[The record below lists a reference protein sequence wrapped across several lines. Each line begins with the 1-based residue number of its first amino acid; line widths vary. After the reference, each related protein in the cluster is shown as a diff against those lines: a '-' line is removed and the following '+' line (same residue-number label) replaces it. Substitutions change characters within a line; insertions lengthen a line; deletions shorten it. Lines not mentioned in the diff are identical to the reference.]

1 MSEIGIIH
9 DTTELRKLIAE
20 NPDLPIAIMV
30 GQEAASEDYSYTYC
44 TDVRCHVGEILDHE
58 LPFGEG
64 HIFED
69 RIEFEEQVAEY
80 LSDDIDNEHLT
91 DEEFDL
97 LVETTKGEYNEYW
110 KKAIIVIADN

>member
-44 TDVRCHVGEILDHE
+44 TDVRCRVGEILDHE

-69 RIEFEEQVAEY
+69 RIEFEEQLAEF
-80 LSDDIDNEHLT
+80 LIDGNEHMS
-91 DEEFDL
+91 DNDFDL
-97 LVETTKGEYNEYW
+97 LVETAKGEYNEYW